1 MISRANEYVPFQTNE
16 YVPFQTN
23 EYVSFQGNKYGKPRL
38 TEPKI
43 VKKIINTQVAV
54 ISQEQK
60 ILTFIKDFILNNYIN
75 IIIIILIIWGLYWRY
90 NETQRKKQQVI
101 DNDNMFNNNQ
111 TYYDSDSD
119 SDTDTI

>member
-1 MISRANEYVPFQTNE
+1 MISRANE

-43 VKKIINTQVAV
+43 VRKIINTQVAV

-60 ILTFIKDFILNNYIN
+60 ILTFIKDFILNNYVN
-75 IIIIILIIWGLYWRY
+75 IIIIILIMWGLYWRY
-90 NETQRKKQQVI
+90 NETQLKKQQAI
-101 DNDNMFNNNQ
+101 DNENIYNYNQ
-111 TYYDSDSD
+111 INYNYQTDSESD
-119 SDTDTI
+119 SDTI